1 MSTLTSEKSKSSA
14 ALYALERKWLVENR
28 EKYAGQW
35 VALIGD
41 TLLSH
46 GADAKEVYREAGRKA
61 AEFGETIPLVV
72 LLDKEPGLPFGGW

>member
-1 MSTLTSEKSKSSA
+1 MSTLTSEKSKTAS

-41 TLLSH
+41 KLLSH
-46 GADAKEVYREAGRKA
+46 GSDAKAVYAEARKKA
-61 AEFGETIPLVV
+61 AEFGEALPLVV
-72 LLDKEPGLPFGGW
+72 LLEREPDLPFGGW